1 MTLPAL
7 SELILPEGIQLI
19 GLMGRAGTGKT
30 TVLEYLGEA
39 YKNVW
44 GENFADPLKR
54 AASQAFGI
62 PLSHFHD
69 RELKEEP
76 NEFWGVS
83 PRQIAQFF
91 GTELF
96 RTTIQDLIPASQS
109 DFWIRR
115 LHGLLTQ
122 TQFISETEGAYCEG
136 DTIVIGDVRFEN
148 EADYIFQNNGI
159 IIHLTRPQ
167 ATDTVGIPN
176 HASEQP
182 IFIDPKYRRNYYVVN
197 NAGTFDSLEETI
209 DRIIAHSCISLTPS
223 TSSTETEI

>member
-7 SELILPEGIQLI
+7 SELILPESIQLI

-30 TVLEYLGEA
+30 TVQEYIA
-39 YKNVW
+39 RHYQNTY

-62 PLSHFHD
+62 PLVEFND
-69 RELKEEP
+69 RETKEQE

-83 PRQIAQFF
+83 PRKIAQFF

-96 RTTIQDLIPASQS
+96 REAIQDLFHDSRA

-122 TQFISETEGAYCEG
+122 TQLLSETEGAYCEG
-136 DTIVIGDVRFEN
+136 DTVVIGDVRFEN
-148 EADYIFQNNGI
+148 EAEYILQNNGI

-167 ATDTVGIPN
+167 AADTVGIPN

-182 IFIDPKYRRNYYVVN
+182 IYIDPKHRSKYYVVN

-209 DRIIAHSCISLTPS
+209 DRIIAHSCIELTK
-223 TSSTETEI
+223 EI